1 MTGEKK
7 IIGCVVKNK
16 LCKRRSQQNECP
28 EHPGECTANLK
39 LQDPIGKEDQATEEI
54 CREFIT
60 DREPTLISHFTTDGD
75 SAAFRGVERV
85 MAEHGQVV
93 ESLRDTRHLAQ
104 SQKKAVDNAK
114 FSEQMFPGRTAAQRL
129 AIQRKFSVDFMKRC
143 TAEYDTAV
151 KKYRGDTE
159 KLVNTLS
166 YTADAIV
173 LCYSGR
179 CGETC
184 AEHSLVCG
192 GTPERHWAKDY
203 LPTHA
208 RTLNPTDNDEE
219 TLRRLINIRFG
230 RSALTGTRYG
240 TNTQKSEGLHRG
252 YSKSNPK
259 NVTCSRNFEP
269 QIFSSIHRMNHGPGQ
284 STVLKCAAVGSSIPE
299 GTRLTRQLKRKQELY
314 ERRKQRKKSKT
325 YRTRRQA
332 LVKEKFELYFQR
344 GTETE
349 TGYQKGMSDLP
360 LPQCSRRKSEEHSY
374 SKHKK

>member
-1 MTGEKK
+1 MSGT
-7 IIGCVVKNK
+7 
-16 LCKRRSQQNECP
+16 P
-28 EHPGECTANLK
+28 PECTANLK
-39 LQDPIGKEDQATEEI
+39 LQDPIGNEDQATEEI
-54 CREFIT
+54 CREFLT

-75 SAAFRGVERV
+75 SAAFHGVERV

-114 FSEQMFPGRTAAQRL
+114 FSEEMFPGRTAAQRL

-192 GTPERHWAKDY
+192 GTLERH
-203 LPTHA
+203 
-208 RTLNPTDNDEE
+208 
-219 TLRRLINIRFG
+219 
-230 RSALTGTRYG
+230 
-240 TNTQKSEGLHRG
+240 
-252 YSKSNPK
+252 
-259 NVTCSRNFEP
+259 
-269 QIFSSIHRMNHGPGQ
+269 
-284 STVLKCAAVGSSIPE
+284 
-299 GTRLTRQLKRKQELY
+299 
-314 ERRKQRKKSKT
+314 
-325 YRTRRQA
+325 
-332 LVKEKFELYFQR
+332 
-344 GTETE
+344 
-349 TGYQKGMSDLP
+349 
-360 LPQCSRRKSEEHSY
+360 
-374 SKHKK
+374 